1 MNNFPW
7 LEIVTGVATIIT
19 TVATVISGNKMIM
32 YRIQQL
38 ENKVAE
44 YNNLKLRMLAV
55 EKDIEVI
62 KNENKVVKTLNG

>member
-1 MNNFPW
+1 MNEIPW
-7 LEIVTGVATIIT
+7 LEIVTGLATIFT

-44 YNNLKLRMLAV
+44 YNNLKLRMLSV
-55 EKDIEVI
+55 EKDIEVL
-62 KNENKVVKTLNG
+62 KHENKII

>member
-1 MNNFPW
+1 MNNIPW
-7 LEIVTGVATIIT
+7 LEIVTGIATIIT

-62 KNENKVVKTLNG
+62 KNENKII

>member
-1 MNNFPW
+1 MNEFPW
-7 LEIVTGVATIIT
+7 LEIVTGVATIVT

-62 KNENKVVKTLNG
+62 KNENKII

>member
-1 MNNFPW
+1 MNEFPW
-7 LEIVTGVATIIT
+7 LEIVTGIATIIT

-62 KNENKVVKTLNG
+62 KNENKII

>member
-7 LEIVTGVATIIT
+7 LEIITGLATIFT

-32 YRIQQL
+32 YRIKQL

-44 YNNLKLRMLAV
+44 YNNLKLRMLAA

-62 KNENKVVKTLNG
+62 KNENKIV

>member
-1 MNNFPW
+1 MNNIPL
-7 LEIVTGVATIIT
+7 LEIITGAATIIT
-19 TVATVISGNKMIM
+19 TVATIISGNKMIM

-62 KNENKVVKTLNG
+62 KNENKFV

>member
-1 MNNFPW
+1 MNSFPW
-7 LEIVTGVATIIT
+7 LEIVTGLATIVT

-44 YNNLKLRMLAV
+44 YNNLKLRMLSA
-55 EKDIEVI
+55 EKDIEVL
-62 KNENKVVKTLNG
+62 KHENKII

>member
-1 MNNFPW
+1 MNDFPW
-7 LEIVTGVATIIT
+7 LEIVTGIATIIT

-62 KNENKVVKTLNG
+62 KNENKVV

>member
-1 MNNFPW
+1 MNEIPW
-7 LEIVTGVATIIT
+7 LEIVTGLATIFT

-44 YNNLKLRMLAV
+44 YNNLKLRMLSV

-62 KNENKVVKTLNG
+62 KNGNKIV

>member
-1 MNNFPW
+1 MNSIPW
-7 LEIVTGVATIIT
+7 LEIITGLATIFT

-44 YNNLKLRMLAV
+44 
-55 EKDIEVI
+55 
-62 KNENKVVKTLNG
+62 

>member
-38 ENKVAE
+38 ENQVAE

-62 KNENKVVKTLNG
+62 KNENKIV

>member
-1 MNNFPW
+1 MNEIPW
-7 LEIVTGVATIIT
+7 LEIITGLATIFT

-44 YNNLKLRMLAV
+44 YNNLKLRMLVV

-62 KNENKVVKTLNG
+62 KNENKIV

>member
-55 EKDIEVI
+55 EKDIEAI
-62 KNENKVVKTLNG
+62 KNENKIV

>member
-1 MNNFPW
+1 MNEIPW
-7 LEIVTGVATIIT
+7 LEIITGLATIFT

-38 ENKVAE
+38 EYKVAE

-62 KNENKVVKTLNG
+62 KNENKVV

>member
-1 MNNFPW
+1 MNEFPW

-44 YNNLKLRMLAV
+44 YNNLKLRMLSV

-62 KNENKVVKTLNG
+62 KNENKVV

>member
-1 MNNFPW
+1 MNEFPW

-62 KNENKVVKTLNG
+62 KNENKIG

>member
-1 MNNFPW
+1 MNEFPW

-55 EKDIEVI
+55 EKDIEVM
-62 KNENKVVKTLNG
+62 KNENKIV

>member
-1 MNNFPW
+1 MNEFPW
-7 LEIVTGVATIIT
+7 LEIVTGIATIIT

-38 ENKVAE
+38 EYKVAE

-55 EKDIEVI
+55 EKDVEVI
-62 KNENKVVKTLNG
+62 KNENRVV

>member
-1 MNNFPW
+1 MKINEIPW
-7 LEIVTGVATIIT
+7 LEIITGIATIIT
-19 TVATVISGNKMIM
+19 TVATVISGNRMIM

-62 KNENKVVKTLNG
+62 KNESKVV

>member
-7 LEIVTGVATIIT
+7 LEIVTGLATIFT

-38 ENKVAE
+38 ESKVAE

-55 EKDIEVI
+55 EKDIEGI
-62 KNENKVVKTLNG
+62 KNENKIV

>member
-1 MNNFPW
+1 MNEIPW
-7 LEIVTGVATIIT
+7 LEIITGVATIIT

-44 YNNLKLRMLAV
+44 YNNLKLRMLTV

-62 KNENKVVKTLNG
+62 KNENKVV

>member
-1 MNNFPW
+1 MLKVDNIPW

-44 YNNLKLRMLAV
+44 YNNLELRMLAV

-62 KNENKVVKTLNG
+62 KNESKIV

>member
-55 EKDIEVI
+55 EKDIEGI
-62 KNENKVVKTLNG
+62 KNENKIV

>member
-1 MNNFPW
+1 MVKVNEFPW

-62 KNENKVVKTLNG
+62 KNENKAV

>member
-1 MNNFPW
+1 MNEFPW

-44 YNNLKLRMLAV
+44 YNDLKLRMLSV

-62 KNENKVVKTLNG
+62 KNENKIV

>member
-1 MNNFPW
+1 MNEIPW
-7 LEIVTGVATIIT
+7 LEIVTGLATIFT

-38 ENKVAE
+38 ENKVAK

-62 KNENKVVKTLNG
+62 KNENKAI

>member
-1 MNNFPW
+1 MLKMNEIPW
-7 LEIVTGVATIIT
+7 LEIVTGLATIFT

-44 YNNLKLRMLAV
+44 YNNLKLRMLSV

-62 KNENKVVKTLNG
+62 KNGNKIV

>member
-1 MNNFPW
+1 MLKMNNIPW
-7 LEIVTGVATIIT
+7 LEIITGLATIFT

-44 YNNLKLRMLAV
+44 YNNLKLRMLSV

-62 KNENKVVKTLNG
+62 KNENKVV

>member
-1 MNNFPW
+1 MNDFPW
-7 LEIVTGVATIIT
+7 LEIVTGLATIVT

-44 YNNLKLRMLAV
+44 YNNLKLRMLSA
-55 EKDIEVI
+55 EKDIEVL
-62 KNENKVVKTLNG
+62 KHENKII

>member
-1 MNNFPW
+1 MNNIPW
-7 LEIVTGVATIIT
+7 IEIITGVATILT
-19 TVATVISGNKMIM
+19 TVSTVISGNKMIV

-62 KNENKVVKTLNG
+62 KHENKNC

>member
-44 YNNLKLRMLAV
+44 YNNLKLRMLSV
-55 EKDIEVI
+55 EKDIEAI
-62 KNENKVVKTLNG
+62 KNENKVV

>member
-7 LEIVTGVATIIT
+7 LEIVTGAATIIT

-62 KNENKVVKTLNG
+62 KNENKIV

>member
-7 LEIVTGVATIIT
+7 LEIVTGVATIFT

-44 YNNLKLRMLAV
+44 YNNLKLRMLSV
-55 EKDIEVI
+55 EKDIEAI
-62 KNENKVVKTLNG
+62 KNGNKVV